1 MTSRNARAS
10 ARAKPGW
17 LTRAG
22 SALKAVRP
30 SGLRLA
36 GSPRWIGPALKAVR
50 PSRLR
55 LAGRSRWL
63 VIVPSLAALCGATAV
78 LVYVLT
84 SAGPPA
90 TPHSAGNASPN
101 PDTTEAVPV
110 FHVPAPVVPVT
121 LPRDG
126 AIPMSAGAAPQ
137 VKAWKAGNGG
147 TALAAVSSEAG
158 QVAQASGQ
166 KQYVEMKKACS
177 ELATSVSSAQDD
189 QPIPDAAMQKQYEK
203 ALSELAQA
211 AASCQAAIT
220 EQPEGEEFVATTQNL
235 ADLSTAAAALA
246 SGATDLYQATGQI
259 SDLGQGQ

>member
-1 MTSRNARAS
+1 MTSRNARAT
-10 ARAKPGW
+10 ARAKPMW
-17 LTRAG
+17 LMKTG
-22 SALKAVRP
+22 SALKA
-30 SGLRLA
+30 A
-36 GSPRWIGPALKAVR
+36 M

-55 LAGRSRWL
+55 LPGRSRWL
-63 VIVPSLAALCGATAV
+63 VIVPSLAAFCGATVV

-84 SAGPPA
+84 TAGSPA
-90 TPHSAGNASPN
+90 TSRPAANASPN

-137 VKAWKAGNGG
+137 VKAWKGGTGG
-147 TALAAVSSEAG
+147 TALADVTSQAG
-158 QVAQASGQ
+158 DVAQASGQ

-177 ELATSVSSAQDD
+177 ELAASVSSAQTDP
-189 QPIPDAAMQKQYEK
+189 PIPDAAMQKQYQK

-220 EQPEGEEFVATTQNL
+220 EQPEGEEYVATTQNS
-235 ADLSTAAAALA
+235 ADLTAAAAALA
-246 SGATDLYQATGQI
+246 SGSTDLYQATGQI